1 LLTKCITCLTAIVL
15 YLECNL
21 LVAVTAQA
29 QSGVVVEAFPILPNG
44 ANPKEVDA
52 VWVDSHATHKRL
64 TERLVD

>member
-1 LLTKCITCLTAIVL
+1 LTKCITCITAIVL

-29 QSGVVVEAFPILPNG
+29 QSGVVEAFPILPNG
-44 ANPKEVDA
+44 PDPKEVDA